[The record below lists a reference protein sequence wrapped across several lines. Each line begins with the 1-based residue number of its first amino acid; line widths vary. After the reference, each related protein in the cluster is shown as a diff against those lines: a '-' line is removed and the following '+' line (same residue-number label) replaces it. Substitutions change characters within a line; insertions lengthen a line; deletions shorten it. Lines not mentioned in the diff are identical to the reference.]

1 VRAITIGHPQQLR
14 LEQLALAAWPEEVW
28 AGLPEP
34 VRAEVLRRL
43 AGLLARRLEAARGA
57 GRS

>member
-1 VRAITIGHPQQLR
+1 MRAITIGQPRQLR
-14 LEQLALAAWPEEVW
+14 LELPALAAWPEEVW

-43 AGLLARRLEAARGA
+43 ARLLARRLEAVR